1 MKRKALMVDT
11 FADSTNPA
19 DFIVSAV
26 LHPLEPLNA
35 DEITGA
41 VSIVRSER
49 QLGPTVRF
57 VAVTLH
63 EPAPEVALH
72 YQAGDPITREAFMVL
87 LDKSGATSA
96 TYEAIVN
103 IWERKVTSWKHI
115 PSVQASIMLEEFF
128 AAEQAIKAHP
138 DFQAALARRGI
149 TNLDL
154 VYVDAWSAGNYGAPE
169 EHERRILRT
178 TAHMRLNPDDPE
190 ENSYAHPIAG
200 LHAIFDLTMMQL
212 LRIEDY
218 GIIPVPQQHGNYTK
232 DAVCPLR
239 SDLKPQEITHPVGP
253 SISVNV
259 HGVSS
264 QYVSV

>member
-1 MKRKALMVDT
+1 MVDT
-11 FADSTNPA
+11 FADSTNPV

-49 QLGPTVRF
+49 QLGPSVHF

-103 IWERKVTSWKHI
+103 LGEREVTSWKYI
-115 PSVQASIMLEEFF
+115 PGIQASIMLEEFF

-138 DFQAALARRGI
+138 DFRAALARRGI

-169 EHERRILRT
+169 ENERRILRT

-200 LHAIFDLTMMQL
+200 LHAIFDLTMMQVL
-212 LRIEDY
+212 HIEDD
-218 GIIPVPQQHGNYTK
+218 GIIPVPQEYGNYTLDK
-232 DAVCPLR
+232 IGPLR
-239 SDLKPQEITHPVGP
+239 NALKPIEITQPEGP
-253 SISVNV
+253 
-259 HGVSS
+259 GF
-264 QYVSV
+264 